1 MSSNEYRPAD
11 EVDPTTG
18 ASASDEGT
26 ASGTGADTAAPAAT
40 GTWTAT
46 VVPERRG
53 VRVGTVVW
61 GLVLAAIGVGLLAW
75 ASGVVF
81 DVQLAVILLVAAAG
95 VALLVGSLWSGR
107 RRSR

>member
-1 MSSNEYRPAD
+1 MSDNDQARLQDHLTEDRTTAAG
-11 EVDPTTG
+11 PTNPP
-18 ASASDEGT
+18 SAAER
-26 ASGTGADTAAPAAT
+26 APAAAA
-40 GTWTAT
+40 GWTAT
-46 VVPERRG
+46 VVPTERRG

-95 VALLVGSLWSGR
+95 VALLVGSLVGGR